1 MLLEREREGER
12 GREREREGERG
23 REKER
28 EREREK
34 EKETCPVMHFS
45 VYWERKTCLSTHC
58 PFPWNYDVPMCCTS
72 VYSAPYV
79 LQKKSVV
86 SSSEFTT
93 FFLLATDLKFENH
106 SNH

>member
-72 VYSAPYV
+72 VVCTVHPMCY
-79 LQKKSVV
+79 KKSLW
-86 SSSEFTT
+86 SAAQSLLL
-93 FFLLATDLKFENH
+93 FFY
-106 SNH
+106 